1 MTRVRGPQQIRR
13 TGAFTLLEV
22 IVAVLLIAMI
32 SLTLQRFVDAMLT
45 GIAASTEREAEAEKI
60 SALMRYLGVQLN
72 AIPPSG
78 IERLKGDRHKFNN
91 LYADELT
98 WRCRGGAG
106 TLTTSADGEW
116 RVTLML
122 RPQKEKQSKYDL
134 GLRRVRVEGGT
145 DKDWNWVPLLPDVPE
160 LKIDYFDAD
169 LNAPMERWTDG
180 SRLPL
185 LVTIT
190 FRRAGDAVPET
201 ATFKINPAEAQRR

>member
-1 MTRVRGPQQIRR
+1 MPRR
-13 TGAFTLLEV
+13 RAAFTLLEV
-22 IVAVLLIAMI
+22 IIAVLLIAMI

-45 GIAASTEREAEAEKI
+45 GIAASSEREAESEKI
-60 SALMRYLGVQLN
+60 AALMRYLGAQLN

-78 IERLKGDRHKFNN
+78 IERLKGDRHKYNN

-106 TLTTSADGEW
+106 TLTSSADGEW

-122 RPQKEKQSKYDL
+122 RPQKERSSKYDL
-134 GLRRVRVEGGT
+134 GLRRVRVEGGSE
-145 DKDWNWVPLLPDVPE
+145 KDWNWVPLCFDVPE

-180 SRLPL
+180 ARLPL

-190 FRRAGDAVPET
+190 FRRGSEPVPET
-201 ATFKINPAEAQRR
+201 ATFKVNQAEAQRR